1 MNNETNSR
9 VGKALPLC
17 SSIKRM
23 KSLQG
28 QRKYHLNNSVEMQ
41 DAYRKA
47 FEILEKQG
55 VIIEKMRKFNIN
67 SDKFVGT
74 DRTYIELSQQ
84 LLKI

>member
-1 MNNETNSR
+1 
-9 VGKALPLC
+9 
-17 SSIKRM
+17 M

-41 DAYRKA
+41 EASQRA
-47 FEILEKQG
+47 LEILERQA

-67 SDKFVGT
+67 SEKFVGT